1 MSRVP
6 KLTVDSVLTY
16 QRMNAIRDRLEEIL
30 GMLVADHGYDGSVF
44 STAET
49 RLGKHSWRTTDGSSF
64 SAVGTYLIRH
74 TYSSGLVAS
83 CVAGRDDV
91 LGEVLA
97 SPSEYLT
104 QIRFRGLTY
113 LAAAATPIDYG
124 GGDYTAACSVVV
136 ERSIDPA
143 VDWPW
148 TISVKTLL
156 GTTSPVY
163 TAGVPFVLQ
172 VWGY

>member
-49 RLGKHSWRTTDGSSF
+49 RLGKHAWRTTDGSSF
-64 SAVGTYLIRH
+64 PMVGTYLVRH
-74 TYSSGLVAS
+74 TYSGGPVAS
-83 CVAGRDDV
+83 CLAGRDEM
-91 LGEVLA
+91 LGEVSA
-97 SPSEYLT
+97 SSADYLT
-104 QIRFRGLTY
+104 QLRFRGLTY
-113 LAAAATPIDYG
+113 LAAAATPIDYASA
-124 GGDYTAACSVVV
+124 DYTAVCSVVV
-136 ERSIDPA
+136 ERSVDPN

-148 TISVKTLL
+148 TVSVKTLL

-163 TAGVPFVLQ
+163 TPSVPFVLQ